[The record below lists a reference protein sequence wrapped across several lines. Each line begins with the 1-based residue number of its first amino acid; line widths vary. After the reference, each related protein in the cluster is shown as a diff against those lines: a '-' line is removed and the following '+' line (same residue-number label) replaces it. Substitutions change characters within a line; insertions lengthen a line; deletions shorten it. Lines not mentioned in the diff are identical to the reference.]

1 MRLFIAIEVPEDV
14 KGYLSAVQE
23 KISND
28 VANKIRPVNKN
39 QIHLTL
45 KFLGEVQQDKAEKI
59 KNELKKIAFSPFSV
73 CLDKIGVFPSESY
86 IRVVWVGLKPEEP
99 VLELQK
105 TIDESLKK
113 MFKKEKD
120 FKAHITLAR
129 VKFIGNKE
137 EFVEKLKKIKVE
149 NKKIEVNNFKLVR
162 STLTPQVPVYEEVE
176 SFDIIDN
183 I

>member
-1 MRLFIAIEVPEDV
+1 MRLFIAIEVPEDA

-28 VANKIRPVNKN
+28 IANKIRCVNKN

-45 KFLGEVQQDKAEKI
+45 KFLGEVQPDKAEKI
-59 KNELKKIAFSPFSV
+59 KNELKKIAFGPFSV
-73 CLDKIGVFPSESY
+73 YLDKIGVFPSESY

-105 TIDESLKK
+105 SIDENLKK

-129 VKFIGNKE
+129 VKYIDNKKK
-137 EFVEKLKKIKVE
+137 FVEKLKNINIE
-149 NKKIEVNNFKLVR
+149 NKKIDVNNFKLVK
-162 STLTPQVPVYEEVE
+162 STLTPQGPVYEDLEV
-176 SFDIIDN
+176 FGK
-183 I
+183 

>member
-86 IRVVWVGLKPEEP
+86 IRVVWVGLKPEKP
-99 VLELQK
+99 VL
-105 TIDESLKK
+105 
-113 MFKKEKD
+113 
-120 FKAHITLAR
+120 
-129 VKFIGNKE
+129 
-137 EFVEKLKKIKVE
+137 
-149 NKKIEVNNFKLVR
+149 
-162 STLTPQVPVYEEVE
+162 
-176 SFDIIDN
+176 
-183 I
+183 